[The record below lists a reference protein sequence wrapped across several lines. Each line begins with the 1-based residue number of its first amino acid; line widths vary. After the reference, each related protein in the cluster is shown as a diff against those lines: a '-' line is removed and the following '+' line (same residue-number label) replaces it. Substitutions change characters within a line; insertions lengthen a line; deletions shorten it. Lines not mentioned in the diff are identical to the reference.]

1 MANYT
6 NSQKLAAVLS
16 EWARPAISQI
26 ASSKIAE
33 LPFMM
38 SLQSTIDGLGIVG
51 NGYSIVSDISPFIQP
66 VIDSMI
72 TPMMERYFKNIPDE
86 AIPKTARAIVEQ
98 MKTQKNVSLLNGLLV
113 LEPSDVEELE
123 KLLAKNLPITDDESY
138 KVIH

>member
-1 MANYT
+1 MAYT

-38 SLQSTIDGLGIVG
+38 SLQSTIEGLGIVG

-72 TPMMERYFKNIPDE
+72 TPMLEGYFKNIPDE
-86 AIPKTARAIVEQ
+86 AIPKTAKAIVEQ
-98 MKTQKNVSLLNGLLV
+98 MKAQKNVSLLNGLLV
-113 LEPSDVEELE
+113 LEQSDVEELE
-123 KLLAKNLPITDDESY
+123 KLLDKNLPITEDESY